1 MRRALIRAV
10 LVALALHLVPLPP
23 SAHAQDTAETIQK
36 LEQGLATAVRTKD
49 RRSLGNYLAAKFAWT
64 DAQGNSWPKSE
75 VLKSIAEFPAVAE
88 SDVKINMYGAMAT
101 VIGQRGHVRFVR
113 IWVKR
118 ALGWRLF
125 LLLDTPGPAQASAPT
140 QASVEPG
147 AGEVDCN
154 NPCRTLPYTPRGD
167 MDQAIVA
174 AWQQNK
180 LNEWKP
186 NADAWARNIADEFV
200 FVSNTTL
207 RNREQRLAVIKS
219 AQERN
224 VGLPGDPV
232 TFMRITDFSP
242 DSAVMVSRHAPS
254 RGGKPYFAVRVWV
267 NREARWQLALS
278 QQVTIQ
284 AAQPVPAAA
293 TAKR

>member
-10 LVALALHLVPLPP
+10 LAALALIFVPLAP
-23 SAHAQDTAETIQK
+23 ARAQEGADTIQK
-36 LEQGLATAVRTKD
+36 LEQGLATAVRTRD
-49 RRSLGNYLAAKFAWT
+49 RRALGNYLAAKFAWT
-64 DAQGNSWPKSE
+64 DAQGYTWPKSE

-113 IWVKR
+113 IWAKR

-125 LLLDTPGPAQASAPT
+125 LLLDTPGPEQASAPR

-147 AGEVDCN
+147 AGNADCN
-154 NPCRTLPYTPRGD
+154 NPCHSLPFTPRTGT
-167 MDQAIVA
+167 DQAIVA

-180 LNEWKP
+180 LNESKP

-207 RNREQRLAVIKS
+207 RNREQRLAMIKS

-224 VGLPGDPV
+224 VGLPSDPV

-242 DSAVMVSRHAPS
+242 DSAVMVSRHVPS
-254 RGGKPYFAVRVWV
+254 RGGKPYVSVRVWV
-267 NREARWQLALS
+267 NRDARWQLALS

-284 AAQPVPAAA
+284 AAQPVPAMAA
-293 TAKR
+293 KK